1 MVSVEDL
8 AQSCICV
15 FISLFL
21 SFFSLSLSSFH
32 RILLCSPGWLT
43 THDLPASVFHVLGL
57 QECTTMPI
65 PFLSF

>member
-21 SFFSLSLSSFH
+21 SLFSLSLFFSQD
-32 RILLCSPGWLT
+32 LT
-43 THDLPASVFHVLGL
+43 
-57 QECTTMPI
+57 M
-65 PFLSF
+65 